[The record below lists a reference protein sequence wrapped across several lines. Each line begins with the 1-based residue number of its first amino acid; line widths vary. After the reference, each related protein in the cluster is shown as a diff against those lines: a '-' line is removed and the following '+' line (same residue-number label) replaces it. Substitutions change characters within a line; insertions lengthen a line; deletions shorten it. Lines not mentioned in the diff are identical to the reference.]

1 MVMYQI
7 EVRHEGL
14 NKYKV
19 IKGNNIYVV
28 QQKAEM
34 QKRTWNEMWKKKQL
48 QLNQKKARE
57 LAAKEKQQKKEL
69 AAKLTTEATEQLNTI
84 QNTLLFTLDHVDTI
98 NWEDLKDTSSFSEI
112 EPVKKDVIE
121 IPREPLPSDELYNPK
136 FGIMDRLMSKKRQK
150 KIDEINELYKLDHE
164 KWEKQK
170 ERVLKVNQKNKV
182 IYEREI
188 ANWIEKKE
196 LFLANQKEN
205 NEAVENLKES
215 YIQGNPDAIVEY
227 CDMVLSNSEYP
238 NFFPQEFELE
248 YNPSNKVLLV
258 EYLLPSISDL
268 PTLKSVK
275 YIQSRNEFKE
285 EHLSD
290 AALNKI
296 YDNLLY
302 QITLRT
308 IHELF
313 EADSIDAVHSIVF
326 NGLVKS
332 IDKTN
337 GNEVEACILSVQT
350 QKKEFEEINLEQVD
364 PKLCFKG
371 LKGIGSIKLHSL
383 TPIAPIIKIERQD
396 SRFVSSYNIA
406 DSLDESDNLAA
417 MDWEDFEHLI
427 RELFEKEFNETGGEV
442 RITRASR
449 DGGVDAVAFDPDP
462 IRGGKIIIQAKRYTN
477 VVGVSSVRDLYGTVQ
492 HEGATKGILVSTADF
507 GPDSFKFAKD
517 KPITL
522 INGSNLLSLLHKHGY
537 KARIDIKQAKEILA
551 NNPLREL

>member
-1 MVMYQI
+1 MYQI

>member
-1 MVMYQI
+1 MYQI

-170 ERVLKVNQKNKV
+170 ERVLKINQKNKEV
-182 IYEREI
+182 YEREI
-188 ANWIEKKE
+188 ADWIEKKE
-196 LFLANQKEN
+196 QFLANQKEN
-205 NEAVENLKES
+205 NDAVENLKES

-248 YNPSNKVLLV
+248 YNPSNNVLLV
-258 EYLLPSISDL
+258 EYLLPSISNL

-290 AALNKI
+290 TALNKI

-302 QITLRT
+302 EITLRT
-308 IHELF
+308 IYELF

-326 NGLVKS
+326 NGLVRS

-337 GNEVEACILSVQT
+337 GNEVEAWILSVQT
-350 QKKEFEEINLEQVD
+350 PKKEFEEINLEQVD

-371 LKGIGSIKLHSL
+371 LKGIGSSKLHSL